1 MFDVW
6 RLLAGVTTIAGG
18 KSNTAGYRDG
28 PSEHAKFSTDFD
40 VVYVGR
46 TCSLLVVDRGNAALR
61 QISLNQ
67 EDCDAQDSSITTAGL
82 FDFLISFCLL
92 RKCYENIL

>member
-1 MFDVW
+1 M
-6 RLLAGVTTIAGG
+6 TTIAGG

-28 PSEHAKFSTDFD
+28 PGDHAKFSSDFD
-40 VVYVGR
+40 VVYVAR

-67 EDCDAQDSSITTAGL
+67 EDCDAQDSSISTAGAIPFL
-82 FDFLISFCLL
+82 FIICLL
-92 RKCYENIL
+92 NLLEKHSASS